1 MIFECLRRYERKKN
15 PSNNHGGRNYF
26 AQPKKNNRSVPGYQ
40 DLSCKKFHTSLYWA
54 VMTTTIPWD

>member
-26 AQPKKNNRSVPGYQ
+26 AQPKKNNRPVPGYQ
-40 DLSCKKFHTSLYWA
+40 DLSCKKFHTSLY
-54 VMTTTIPWD
+54 